1 MADCQVFFAFFTWN
15 IDALFPLHAA
25 KIRACT
31 FLCSNIRHVTEH
43 MRISM
48 LSASDYNKYQY
59 IFVSILFVS
68 AKAVFIISSYEIW
81 IIFIHTYVYP
91 VIILFKR
98 SLPATTVLWNSL
110 SLSIVPTNLG
120 RPSKVCQYFRQ
131 YLYTMDKSVFLC
143 LEWHRKSM
151 FWCKKKKKTIYKR
164 HVCQIFYYLLS
175 GVLVLYTNSFLE
187 WTREIRIK

>member
-1 MADCQVFFAFFTWN
+1 MHRFRCMQQ
-15 IDALFPLHAA
+15 
-25 KIRACT
+25 K

-143 LEWHRKSM
+143 LEWNRKSM
-151 FWCKKKKKTIYKR
+151 FWCKKKRPY
-164 HVCQIFYYLLS
+164 
-175 GVLVLYTNSFLE
+175 
-187 WTREIRIK
+187 IKDTFARFFIIC